1 MDNFFTASSLGFG
14 EILLLLS
21 LTCDGLTGA
30 IQERMKSDHK
40 TKSGHMMTN
49 MNMWSFLML
58 GVTLLITGEL
68 LEFVNFVSRHPDILW
83 QLASVCIAMS
93 LGQVISRNFFGEE
106 LSIFRENNKILPFLQ
121 HFIFMCISE
130 YGPLPTSIITT
141 TRKCVTVLFSVLF
154 FGNKLTGQQWIGAGL
169 VFAG

>member
-1 MDNFFTASSLGFG
+1 MAIYYLIFLTASSLGFG

-68 LEFVNFVSRHPDILW
+68 LEFINFVSRHPDILW

-93 LGQVISRNFFGEE
+93 LGQVIQLFDN
-106 LSIFRENNKILPFLQ
+106 
-121 HFIFMCISE
+121 C
-130 YGPLPTSIITT
+130 
-141 TRKCVTVLFSVLF
+141 FSV
-154 FGNKLTGQQWIGAGL
+154 
-169 VFAG
+169 

>member
-1 MDNFFTASSLGFG
+1 
-14 EILLLLS
+14 
-21 LTCDGLTGA
+21 
-30 IQERMKSDHK
+30 MKSDHK

-68 LEFVNFVSRHPDILW
+68 LEFINFVSRHPDILW

-93 LGQVISRNFFGEE
+93 LG
-106 LSIFRENNKILPFLQ
+106 Q

-169 VFAG
+169 VFAGLFLDGNFGKSKQTWLEKSEKKISKETATSMV

>member
-1 MDNFFTASSLGFG
+1 MHILLNNFFTASSLGFG

-93 LGQVISRNFFGEE
+93 LGQVILKISRNFFDGK
-106 LSIFRENNKILPFLQ
+106 LWITIFYLFSPAFYFHVHFWIWTLTNKYHYNYKKMCDSIVFR
-121 HFIFMCISE
+121 FIFW
-130 YGPLPTSIITT
+130 
-141 TRKCVTVLFSVLF
+141 K
-154 FGNKLTGQQWIGAGL
+154 
-169 VFAG
+169 

>member
-1 MDNFFTASSLGFG
+1 MAIGIRLHCHVSWTGN
-14 EILLLLS
+14 
-21 LTCDGLTGA
+21 LT
-30 IQERMKSDHK
+30 
-40 TKSGHMMTN
+40 
-49 MNMWSFLML
+49 
-58 GVTLLITGEL
+58 
-68 LEFVNFVSRHPDILW
+68 
-83 QLASVCIAMS
+83 
-93 LGQVISRNFFGEE
+93 ISHNFFGDNCEFFVKIT
-106 LSIFRENNKILPFLQ
+106 IFTFFQ